1 MVEFLENKSLRVKTI
16 DSYGEGGFRI
26 HGEVYFGNLF
36 LFEEHLQIWDS
47 ISEIT
52 SFLSNCKNLDLLI
65 FGTGSQLSTSDIHL
79 LEISKYF
86 SFGLECLDTPSA
98 CRLYNMLALEGRN
111 LACVVKKIE

>member
-1 MVEFLENKSLRVKTI
+1 LVEFLENKSLRLKTI

-26 HGEVYFGNLF
+26 QGEVYFGNLF

-65 FGTGSQLSTSDIHL
+65 FGTGSQLSTSDIHF
-79 LEISKYF
+79 LEISKYL
-86 SFGLECLDTPSA
+86 SFGANIITGKPSSINARGPCFISPAGYPSA
-98 CRLYNMLALEGRN
+98 C
-111 LACVVKKIE
+111 K

>member
-1 MVEFLENKSLRVKTI
+1 MVEFLENKSLRLKAI
-16 DSYGEGGFRI
+16 DSYGEGGFRVQ
-26 HGEVYFGNLF
+26 GEVHFGNLF

-65 FGTGSQLSTSDIHL
+65 FGTGSQLSTSDTHFI
-79 LEISKYF
+79 EISKYF
-86 SFGLECLDTPSA
+86 LLGIECLDTPSA
-98 CRLYNMLALEGRN
+98 CRLYNMLVLEGRN

>member
-1 MVEFLENKSLRVKTI
+1 MVEFLENKSLRLKTI

-26 HGEVYFGNLF
+26 QGEVHFGNVF

-52 SFLSNCKNLDLLI
+52 SFLSNCENLDLLI
-65 FGTGSQLSTSDIHL
+65 FGTGSQLSTTDIHF

-86 SFGLECLDTPSA
+86 SFGIDCLDTPSA